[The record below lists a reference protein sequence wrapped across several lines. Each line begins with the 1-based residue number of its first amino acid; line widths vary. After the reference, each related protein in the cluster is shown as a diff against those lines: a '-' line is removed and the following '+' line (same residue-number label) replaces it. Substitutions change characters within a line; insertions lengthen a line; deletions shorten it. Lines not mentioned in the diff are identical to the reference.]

1 MKFYKKSI
9 ILLCL
14 LMITMGVV
22 CAQDITD
29 TAQNT
34 LEIDDSQAVL
44 ANSTSA
50 TYDDLSELV
59 EKSGDSLSRKAIIS
73 TIKEQIR

>member
-1 MKFYKKSI
+1 
-9 ILLCL
+9 
-14 LMITMGVV
+14 MGVV
-22 CAQDITD
+22 CAQDVTD

-59 EKSGDSLSRKAIIS
+59 EKSGDSIS
-73 TIKEQIR
+73 LESDYKYNQGTDKVKNISIY